1 MFLMKV
7 LLFSCSLLG
16 DIWNIKNILYF
27 MAYEKG
33 KKRKG
38 KEQSGT
44 LSMCYSC
51 TQLSS
56 IFNFYCERLM
66 LLLFIRVSGTL
77 KLLSPSLFSTLVVM
91 YSKWCKVYC
100 DGLNFWSLKKGK
112 KTLHSTSSKIFFS
125 VHKSCFVVSQNCL
138 NKVQT
143 DPSFKGEEE
152 DIYWYLLTIFSQA
165 CTHQM

>member
-1 MFLMKV
+1 
-7 LLFSCSLLG
+7 
-16 DIWNIKNILYF
+16 

-56 IFNFYCERLM
+56 IFNFYCEWLM
-66 LLLFIRVSGTL
+66 LLLFIRASGTL

-100 DGLNFWSLKKGK
+100 DGLNF
-112 KTLHSTSSKIFFS
+112 
-125 VHKSCFVVSQNCL
+125 
-138 NKVQT
+138 
-143 DPSFKGEEE
+143 
-152 DIYWYLLTIFSQA
+152 
-165 CTHQM
+165 